1 MVAAPHGDGPGAGHA
16 CLMQRT
22 PREFDLGAAPSV
34 SRLISPLGPRALRPG
49 RSVDVT
55 VIGGGAIGACIAL
68 ELARAGASVVVL
80 ERGTEL
86 APGCSAGNAGIVG
99 AGHVAPLADP
109 AAMRDGL
116 KWMTRPD
123 SPFYARPHPRVLAW
137 MARFA
142 AATTPGRFRRA
153 SALLRELAERS
164 ASMHAALDD
173 AGLDAGYARRGMLN
187 LFRSERAFAA
197 AGAETGDD
205 PHAEVVAAGELAS
218 VVPLLAGSYAGAIL
232 QRDEAHCDPLRF
244 VRSIAAAAAELG
256 VEFRTGVEVLDI
268 RRRGDRIEDLWTTA
282 GIIRTDE
289 VVVAAGVWTRAL
301 ARQLGARLPLEAGKG
316 YHVDVA
322 SQRGDLELPV
332 WLHEHRVVITPLDGR
347 IRMAGTLELTA
358 DDVGVSA
365 RRVEAIVDAV
375 RGALPAIAARPA
387 VEVWRGLRPCTP
399 DGLPI
404 IGRPAAISNGIL
416 ATGHGM
422 WGLQLAPLTAR
433 LVAQLA
439 TGEAPDHDLA
449 PLRPDRY
456 GLTTAVTRTPARR

>member
-1 MVAAPHGDGPGAGHA
+1 
-16 CLMQRT
+16 
-22 PREFDLGAAPSV
+22 V

-49 RSVDVT
+49 RAVDVT
-55 VIGGGAIGACIAL
+55 IIGGGAIGACAAL

-80 ERGTEL
+80 ERGAGL
-86 APGCSAGNAGIVG
+86 ASGCSAGNAGIVG

-116 KWMTRPD
+116 KWMTRRD
-123 SPFYARPHPRVLAW
+123 SPFYARPHPRVLSW

-153 SALLRELAERS
+153 GALLGDLAARS
-164 ASMHAALDD
+164 AAMHAALDD

-187 LFRSERAFAA
+187 LFESERAFAA
-197 AGAETGDD
+197 AREDTADD
-205 PHAEVVAAGELAS
+205 PHAQIVAPDELAS
-218 VVPLLAGSYAGAIL
+218 LLPLLTGSYAGAIL

-244 VRSIAAAAAELG
+244 VRSIAAAATELG

-268 RRRGDRIEDLWTTA
+268 RRRGDRIDDLWTTA
-282 GIIRTDE
+282 GTLRTAE

-322 SQRGDLELPV
+322 SHDGDPGLPV

-358 DDVGVSA
+358 DDHGVSS
-365 RRVEAIVDAV
+365 RRVEAIVAAT

-387 VEVWRGLRPCTP
+387 LDVWRGLRPCTP

-404 IGRPAAISNGIL
+404 IGRPAAISNAIL

-422 WGLQLAPLTAR
+422 WGLQLAPLTGR
-433 LVAQLA
+433 LVGQIA
-439 TGEAPDHDLA
+439 TGEAPEHDITRLG
-449 PLRPDRY
+449 PDRFS
-456 GLTTAVTRTPARR
+456 LRARPSTAVPPARAERGIGDEPVAEEALAVR